1 MGMCSMMGGF
11 TLVTIL
17 SPKNVK
23 FELKD
28 PNLVYWSDI

>member
-1 MGMCSMMGGF
+1 MGVCSVMGGF
-11 TLVTIL
+11 TLVVIL

-28 PNLVYWSDI
+28 PNLV

>member
-1 MGMCSMMGGF
+1 MMSVCSVIGGF
-11 TLVTIL
+11 TLVAIL

-28 PNLVYWSDI
+28 PNLI